1 MITSIELVDF
11 LSHSDTKLK
20 FEDGVT
26 IFVGDNGAGKSSI
39 IDAITFSLFG
49 QHTRKS
55 NKGLIRRGT
64 NQGYAKIEFSIKDKK
79 YETVRKID
87 TKGSLSAIFSETTNN
102 NRVEIAAGER
112 KQFGESMT
120 EQVEKTIGMNFEK
133 LKIASIV
140 QQGELNSII
149 NAKPREFKELLNA
162 IIGIDKLDIA
172 SDTMQ
177 KVTKEFRKKIRT
189 DLGGHDDTDIEFLT
203 KDFEKCQYDIKEAE
217 PEKNQLES
225 QKKSEHRELEE
236 LLKKEETD
244 TPKRDKINQL
254 ESQKKE
260 LLRYVKETIQGIQQ
274 EIQENER
281 KIDDCKN
288 CFEELKLKTG
298 FEGKLEKVEEED
310 KEVIKK
316 IQEITTQIVSL
327 KGKQELKRDKINQL
341 ESQKKELLRYVKET
355 IQGIQQE
362 IQENERK
369 IDDCKNC
376 FEELKLK
383 TGFEGKLE
391 KVEEEDKEVIKK
403 IQEITTQIVSLKEK
417 EKLAEKL
424 QLKDNKCPVCDSNV
438 EKLNPFFQ
446 EEHIKEEI
454 IKLKQDA
461 DLKEK
466 ERIMYS
472 QERDRFV
479 GELQKI
485 RDAEATLRAHSIKTK
500 EELVAIQ
507 NNTESKKEKLSLADN
522 ENLEQISQVD
532 DHTKLIFD
540 NILKLELETK
550 GFDEGELEEEI
561 IKLKQDADLKE
572 KERIMYSQE
581 RDRFVGELQKI
592 RDAEATLRAHSIKT
606 KEELVAIQNNTE
618 SKKEKLSL
626 ADNENL
632 EQISQV
638 DDHTKLIFDNILKL
652 ELETKG
658 FDEGEFKKL
667 KERIVEKRSNLS
679 QIDQRMGGVLEKIE
693 KAKKQS
699 QVIEKSIVELEKVKK
714 YMLRLDKIQ
723 SNVFSRDGSV
733 AISLR
738 SWALNSISIKASE
751 YLSILNTKI
760 QRIAL
765 SEKAKNVSI
774 ACHSKTEVLELESL
788 SGGEKVSVALA
799 LRLGMASLLGAS
811 NLNLMILDEPTTHLD
826 TERKKSL
833 VDVLSQLSRIE
844 KSQLPMQFLIITH
857 DAEIFENSNVEQIYK
872 FESREEGSRV
882 TAL

>member
-26 IFVGDNGAGKSSI
+26 IFVGDNGAGKSSV

-49 QHTRKS
+49 QHARKS
-55 NKGLIRRGT
+55 NKGLIRRGA
-64 NQGYAKIEFSIKDKK
+64 NQGYAKIEFSIKDKQ

-120 EQVEKTIGMNFEK
+120 EQVEKTIGLNFEK

-140 QQGELNSII
+140 QQGELNAII
-149 NAKPREFKELLNA
+149 NAKPKEFKELLNA

-172 SDTMQ
+172 SESMK
-177 KVTKEFRKKIRT
+177 KVTKEFREKIRT
-189 DLGGHDDTDIEFLT
+189 DLGYDDTHIDILT
-203 KDFEKCQYDIKEAE
+203 KDFEKNQYEIKEVE
-217 PEKNQLES
+217 PEKNQLEL
-225 QKKSEHRELEE
+225 QKKETHKELEE
-236 LLKKEETD
+236 LLKKEEIE

-254 ESQKKE
+254 ELQKKE
-260 LLRYVKETIQGIQQ
+260 LVRYVKETIQGIQQ

-288 CFEELKLKTG
+288 CFEELKLKTD
-298 FEGKLEKVEEED
+298 FE
-310 KEVIKK
+310 
-316 IQEITTQIVSL
+316 
-327 KGKQELKRDKINQL
+327 R
-341 ESQKKELLRYVKET
+341 
-355 IQGIQQE
+355 
-362 IQENERK
+362 
-369 IDDCKNC
+369 
-376 FEELKLK
+376 
-383 TGFEGKLE
+383 KLE

-507 NNTESKKEKLSLADN
+507 NNTESKKEKLP
-522 ENLEQISQVD
+522 
-532 DHTKLIFD
+532 
-540 NILKLELETK
+540 
-550 GFDEGELEEEI
+550 
-561 IKLKQDADLKE
+561 
-572 KERIMYSQE
+572 
-581 RDRFVGELQKI
+581 
-592 RDAEATLRAHSIKT
+592 
-606 KEELVAIQNNTE
+606 
-618 SKKEKLSL
+618 L

>member
-87 TKGSLSAIFSETTNN
+87 TKSSLSAIFSETTNN

-225 QKKSEHRELEE
+225 QKKSVYRELEE

-244 TPKRDKINQL
+244 TP
-254 ESQKKE
+254 
-260 LLRYVKETIQGIQQ
+260 
-274 EIQENER
+274 
-281 KIDDCKN
+281 
-288 CFEELKLKTG
+288 
-298 FEGKLEKVEEED
+298 
-310 KEVIKK
+310 
-316 IQEITTQIVSL
+316 
-327 KGKQELKRDKINQL
+327 KRDKINQL

-507 NNTESKKEKLSLADN
+507 NNTESKKEKLP
-522 ENLEQISQVD
+522 
-532 DHTKLIFD
+532 
-540 NILKLELETK
+540 
-550 GFDEGELEEEI
+550 
-561 IKLKQDADLKE
+561 
-572 KERIMYSQE
+572 
-581 RDRFVGELQKI
+581 
-592 RDAEATLRAHSIKT
+592 
-606 KEELVAIQNNTE
+606 
-618 SKKEKLSL
+618 L